1 MLRTPVVFACLSFL
15 WKGGGT
21 QDPAAQ
27 DLACLS
33 SRRKD
38 KQPGPEGHGWLGLA
52 CLFYLKRIRALGSR
66 VWRLLV
72 FSGGEKTMGPGKTWA
87 CLSFL
92 SKKEQQ
98 MPGSC
103 LTLGSAGEKRPLACL
118 FYLKGVLQAV
128 LRIGK

>member
-1 MLRTPVVFACLSFL
+1 MARACLSFL
-15 WKGGGT
+15 SK
-21 QDPAAQ
+21 
-27 DLACLS
+27 
-33 SRRKD
+33 KD
-38 KQPGPEGHGWLGLA
+38 QGQLLPG
-52 CLFYLKRIRALGSR
+52 RN
-66 VWRLLV
+66 LLV

-118 FYLKGVLQAV
+118 FYLKRSNRCPVGSGNKKPPTFLSGVLGGFDKQTCQTAST
-128 LRIGK
+128 RKYCGKF